1 MDGRAAS
8 GRDEA
13 LDAFRKATGE
23 LSGGETIKVLILT
36 EEVADL
42 LEEEVKAWQMSGA
55 YPLIVEVPGQG
66 SRSGD
71 RKSIVDA
78 IREAIG
84 VMI

>member
-66 SRSGD
+66 PRSGD

>member
-13 LDAFRKATGE
+13 LDAFRRATGE

-66 SRSGD
+66 ARAGD